1 MTQTLTL
8 GPLALSLPLL
18 VGAAAFLLASYV
30 GRRLGGEHAVDVER
44 HILRT
49 LLVGLVAARLAFVVQ
64 FRDAYLKAPLSIV
77 DIRDGGWHAVIG
89 LGASLAYAVVVLV
102 RRRALRKPLLAASG
116 TAAGVW
122 LAATLVLSAGSSD
135 DVRMPQL
142 ALPGTDGTTVRL
154 ASFEGRP
161 TVVNLWATWCPPCQ
175 REMPVLQ
182 EAQAARPDVH
192 FVFLNQG
199 ESPQQVGAY
208 LARSGL
214 QLRNVLLDARG
225 EAGTALGHRALPTTL
240 FFDAS
245 GRLVDTRVGELS
257 EASLADRLAD
267 LPSSSPS
274 RK

>member
-8 GPLALSLPLL
+8 GPLVLSLPLL
-18 VGAAAFLLASYV
+18 VGTAAFMLASFV
-30 GRRLGGEHAVDVER
+30 GRRLGREHAADVER

-49 LLVGLVAARLAFVVQ
+49 LLVGLLVARLAFVVQ
-64 FRDAYLKAPLSIV
+64 FRDAYLKSPLSII
-77 DIRDGGWHAVIG
+77 DIRDGGWHAAIG
-89 LGASLAYAVVVLV
+89 IGAALAYAGVVLA
-102 RRRALRKPLLAASG
+102 RRSALRKPLIAALG
-116 TAAGVW
+116 TAATVW
-122 LAATLVLSAGSSD
+122 LATIVALSAGGSD

-142 ALPGTDGTTVRL
+142 ALPATDGTTVRL

-182 EAQAARPDVH
+182 KAQAARPDLH

-199 ESPQQVGAY
+199 ESPQQVAAY

-240 FFDAS
+240 FFDAT
-245 GRLVDTRVGELS
+245 GRLVDTRVGEVS
-257 EASLADRLAD
+257 EASLAERLAT
-267 LPSSSPS
+267 LSSSSP
-274 RK
+274 KK